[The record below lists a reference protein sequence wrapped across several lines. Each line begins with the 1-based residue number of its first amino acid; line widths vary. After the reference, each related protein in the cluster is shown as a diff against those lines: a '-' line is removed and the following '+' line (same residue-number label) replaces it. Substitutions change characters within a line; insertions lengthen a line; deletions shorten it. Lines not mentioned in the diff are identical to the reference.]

1 MKLCSGAEPAWLRL
15 MSRAPPALNSQ
26 ASGSWEPRDQQS
38 QALHPVWNARQ
49 RDAALGTPCGLLTGR
64 ARVLVCRQ
72 GEEGWGQ
79 GETAE
84 GEAEVPTELS
94 SSQVPPTFAQAA
106 PLPP

>member
-1 MKLCSGAEPAWLRL
+1 MHKAGAWHVVSPQKSVLA
-15 MSRAPPALNSQ
+15 Q
-26 ASGSWEPRDQQS
+26 GQQS